1 MPQTVNL
8 RYDSQTRLGRPS
20 QFNEMN
26 SALRLRLLKRADL
39 AFADSVRALAGWNQT
54 MEDWERFLSAEPD
67 GCFLAEWNGASA
79 GTATTTVYGRELAW
93 IGMVLVHPEFRR
105 RGIGRAL
112 LERCIEYLRSR
123 GVRCIKLDATPLGE
137 KVYAGLGFKDEW
149 TLTRWE
155 CSGFQSPS
163 RVSGSRTRGWRESDV
178 RGMQSLDSEAFGVA
192 RKCILQGLAQ
202 QSRSALVL
210 DSNSRR
216 SAGYG
221 LLRAGSQALYLGPVV
236 ATSAEGGIHLVEALL
251 AQNQGV
257 RTLWDIPDSNDAAAK
272 WAKQN
277 GFTPQRTLTRMY
289 LGENSAPGDPRKLFA
304 LAGPEIG

>member
-8 RYDSQTRLGRPS
+8 RYDSQTRLGRPL

-79 GTATTTVYGRELAW
+79 GTATTTVYERELAW

-149 TLTRWE
+149 TRLR
-155 CSGFQSPS
+155 P
-163 RVSGSRTRGWRESDV
+163 
-178 RGMQSLDSEAFGVA
+178 AA
-192 RKCILQGLAQ
+192 RRLASAL
-202 QSRSALVL
+202 SRSRRGDIGRGRHPPGGIAPRPEPRGEDALGHSRFERRRREMGETKRIHSATHL
-210 DSNSRR
+210 DPHVSRR
-216 SAGYG
+216 KF
-221 LLRAGSQALYLGPVV
+221 RAGRSAQAIRP
-236 ATSAEGGIHLVEALL
+236 GG
-251 AQNQGV
+251 
-257 RTLWDIPDSNDAAAK
+257 
-272 WAKQN
+272 
-277 GFTPQRTLTRMY
+277 
-289 LGENSAPGDPRKLFA
+289 PGDWIMRA
-304 LAGPEIG
+304 RQGGRQRRART